1 MRLYRRHMR
10 ARVNS
15 YVGFAFV
22 GGFSVIM
29 AFIIV
34 DAFRSLPIGIPPAG
48 F

>member
-1 MRLYRRHMR
+1 MR

-22 GGFSVIM
+22 GGFSCII
-29 AFIIV
+29 AFV
-34 DAFRSLPIGIPPAG
+34 LVHAFGSLPAGIPPAG

>member
-1 MRLYRRHMR
+1 MR

-22 GGFSVIM
+22 GGFSCMIALVLVR
-29 AFIIV
+29 AFS
-34 DAFRSLPIGIPPAG
+34 SLPVGIPPAG